1 MPTQKLLKDLLL
13 EDQEE
18 EPLYLNK
25 RSRTGRFRVFRTV
38 LKRLKSRRSRYRSR
52 TVENGVGVER
62 ANAVMVVAGENGVCD
77 DGDFRVPMSP
87 SSPFRFTLEGSGNGA
102 DCESPCFGS
111 PASSPAHK
119 QYQGTQSCVIENT
132 VKFQTEV
139 EGEEE
144 KEQNSPVSVLD
155 PPHED
160 GDERD
165 DDRDHGEEN
174 GYDYDHQCSYA
185 FAQKSKK
192 KSLHKHHQ
200 FQMLAELNPFELE
213 KRTQAQERECNRDK
227 SIRPEETLLEDNFRQ
242 LDFHGLQ
249 KPGMKRLIFHLINKE
264 EEDQRRLK
272 HSDSGMIDT
281 LVKRVCKR
289 LETWQNV
296 DPSTTEMMSR
306 TELGGESGDWWKPS
320 EQITQVVVEILAE
333 IFCKLVEEIVE
344 DLI

>member
-18 EPLYLNK
+18 EPFYLNK
-25 RSRTGRFRVFRTV
+25 RSRTGRFRVFGTV
-38 LKRLKSRRSRYRSR
+38 LKRLKSRYRSR
-52 TVENGVGVER
+52 TVESGVGVVR
-62 ANAVMVVAGENGVCD
+62 ANVVMVVAGEDGVCD
-77 DGDFRVPMSP
+77 DGDFRVSMSS

-119 QYQGTQSCVIENT
+119 QYQGTESCVLENT

-139 EGEEE
+139 EEEEE

-155 PPHED
+155 PPCED
-160 GDERD
+160 RDERD
-165 DDRDHGEEN
+165 DDRDHAEEN

-185 FAQKSKK
+185 FVQK
-192 KSLHKHHQ
+192 
-200 FQMLAELNPFELE
+200 LNPFELE

-227 SIRPEETLLEDNFRQ
+227 SIRPEDTLLEDNFRQ
-242 LDFHGLQ
+242 LGFHGLQ
-249 KPGMKRLIFHLINKE
+249 KPGMKRLISHLINE
-264 EEDQRRLK
+264 VEEDQRRLK
-272 HSDSGMIDT
+272 HSVNGIDT
-281 LVKRVCKR
+281 AVKRVCKR

-296 DPSTTEMMSR
+296 DTSTTDMIK
-306 TELGGESGDWWKPS
+306 TELGGESSEWRKPS
-320 EQITQVVVEILAE
+320 EQITQAAVEIEAE
-333 IFCKLVEEIVE
+333 ILCKLVEEIVE

>member
-18 EPLYLNK
+18 EHFYLNK
-25 RSRTGRFRVFRTV
+25 RSRTGRFRVFGTV
-38 LKRLKSRRSRYRSR
+38 LKRLKSRRSRI
-52 TVENGVGVER
+52 VENGAGVVR
-62 ANAVMVVAGENGVCD
+62 ANALMVAAGENGVFD
-77 DGDFRVPMSP
+77 DGDFRVSMSP

-111 PASSPAHK
+111 PASSPAHN
-119 QYQGTQSCVIENT
+119 QYQRTQSCVLENT

-139 EGEEE
+139 EEEEE

-160 GDERD
+160 EDERE
-165 DDRDHGEEN
+165 DDRDHAEEN

-185 FAQKSKK
+185 FVQK
-192 KSLHKHHQ
+192 
-200 FQMLAELNPFELE
+200 LNPFELE
-213 KRTQAQERECNRDK
+213 KRTQAQERECNRGK

-249 KPGMKRLIFHLINKE
+249 KPGMKRLVSHLINE
-264 EEDQRRLK
+264 VEEDQRRLK

-281 LVKRVCKR
+281 VVKRVCKR

-296 DPSTTEMMSR
+296 DPSTTEMMIR
-306 TELGGESGDWWKPS
+306 TELGGESSDWRKPS
-320 EQITQVVVEILAE
+320 EQAVVEIEAE